1 MTTEDILAML
11 RDGDSIEDIGNHFAK
26 LMNEAKSQYDQEQ
39 KNKEEEKLSRLTDIM
54 DSLINWIDEYVA
66 PVPEEINGE
75 TYAKELIDTFNSV
88 DYIACEDTRNSINLL
103 RYLGI
108 NKKLVAYHKFNEKGK
123 SNTIIE
129 DLKAGKNIGLI
140 SDAGCPCI
148 SDPGSILVSEAIDN
162 GIEVIS
168 IPGPSAV
175 ITSLMSSGL
184 DTSTFTFYG
193 FFPRENK
200 ETISLCN
207 TIKKDS
213 SKLGIIYESPKRI
226 MKTLEVLLSNL
237 GDIKIC
243 LSNDLTKKFEK
254 KYYGIISKVIS
265 ELKDNP
271 NYEKGEYVL
280 IIEPVKEMSKT
291 SEKSI
296 ESLIIDEMI
305 YNKCTMKE
313 AIKLV
318 SEKYDISKNN
328 VYQASLNLKRILD
341 VNK

>member
-1 MTTEDILAML
+1 MGILYVI
-11 RDGDSIEDIGNHFAK
+11 GTPIGN
-26 LMNEAKSQYDQEQ
+26 LDD
-39 KNKEEEKLSRLTDIM
+39 LSKR
-54 DSLINWIDEYVA
+54 V
-66 PVPEEINGE
+66 
-75 TYAKELIDTFNSV
+75 IDTMNFV

-123 SNTIIE
+123 SNTIID

-148 SDPGSILVSEAIDN
+148 SDPGSILVSEAVKN
-162 GIEVIS
+162 NIEVIS

-175 ITSLMSSGL
+175 ITSLMSCGL
-184 DTSTFTFYG
+184 DTSSFTFYG

-200 ETISLCN
+200 ETKELCKK
-207 TIKKDS
+207 IKTDS

-237 GDIKIC
+237 GDINVC

-254 KYYGIISKVIS
+254 KYYGCIS
-265 ELKDNP
+265 EVINELNSNP

-280 IIEPVKEMSKT
+280 IVEAVKESANN
-291 SEKSI
+291 SETSI
-296 ESLIIDEMI
+296 ESLIINEMV

-313 AIKLV
+313 AIKIV

-328 VYQASLNLKRILD
+328 VYQASLNLKKLFD
-341 VNK
+341 VK

>member
-1 MTTEDILAML
+1 MGILYVI
-11 RDGDSIEDIGNHFAK
+11 GTPIGN
-26 LMNEAKSQYDQEQ
+26 LDD
-39 KNKEEEKLSRLTDIM
+39 LSKR
-54 DSLINWIDEYVA
+54 V
-66 PVPEEINGE
+66 
-75 TYAKELIDTFNSV
+75 IDTMNFV

-123 SNTIIE
+123 SNTIID

-148 SDPGSILVSEAIDN
+148 SDPGSILVSEAVKN
-162 GIEVIS
+162 NIEVIS

-175 ITSLMSSGL
+175 ITSLMSCGL
-184 DTSTFTFYG
+184 DTSSFTFYG

-200 ETISLCN
+200 ETKELCKK
-207 TIKKDS
+207 IKTDS
-213 SKLGIIYESPKRI
+213 SKLAIIYESPKRI
-226 MKTLEVLLSNL
+226 MKTLEALLSNL
-237 GDIKIC
+237 GDINVC

-254 KYYGIISKVIS
+254 KYYGCIS
-265 ELKDNP
+265 EVINELNSNP

-280 IIEPVKEMSKT
+280 IVEAVKESANN
-291 SEKSI
+291 SETSI
-296 ESLIIDEMI
+296 ESLIINEMV

-313 AIKLV
+313 AIKIV

-328 VYQASLNLKRILD
+328 VYQASLNLKKLFD
-341 VNK
+341 VK

>member
-1 MTTEDILAML
+1 MGILYVI
-11 RDGDSIEDIGNHFAK
+11 GTPIGN
-26 LMNEAKSQYDQEQ
+26 LDD
-39 KNKEEEKLSRLTDIM
+39 LSKR
-54 DSLINWIDEYVA
+54 V
-66 PVPEEINGE
+66 
-75 TYAKELIDTFNSV
+75 IDTLNSV

-123 SNTIIE
+123 SNSIIE
-129 DLKAGKNIGLI
+129 DLKFGKNIGLI

-148 SDPGSILVSEAIDN
+148 SDPGSVLVHEAIEN
-162 GIEVIS
+162 NIEVIS

-175 ITSLMSSGL
+175 ITSLMSCGM

-193 FFPRENK
+193 FFPRDNK
-200 ETISLCN
+200 ETKELCEK
-207 TIKKDS
+207 IKSDS

-237 GDIKIC
+237 GDINIC

-254 KYYGIISKVIS
+254 KYYGTITSVIN
-265 ELKDNP
+265 ELNNNP

-280 IIEPVKEMSKT
+280 IIEPIKESKT
-291 SEKSI
+291 DSKMSI
-296 ESLIIDEMI
+296 ESLIIDEML
-305 YNKCTMKE
+305 YNKCSMKD
-313 AIKLV
+313 AIKYV
-318 SEKYDISKNN
+318 SEKYGIPKNN

-341 VNK
+341 VK

>member
-1 MTTEDILAML
+1 MGILYVI
-11 RDGDSIEDIGNHFAK
+11 GTPIGN
-26 LMNEAKSQYDQEQ
+26 LDD
-39 KNKEEEKLSRLTDIM
+39 LSKR
-54 DSLINWIDEYVA
+54 V
-66 PVPEEINGE
+66 
-75 TYAKELIDTFNSV
+75 IDTMNFV

-108 NKKLVAYHKFNEKGK
+108 NKKLVSYHKFNEKGK
-123 SNTIIE
+123 SNTIID

-148 SDPGSILVSEAIDN
+148 SDPGSILVSEAVKN
-162 GIEVIS
+162 NIEVIS

-175 ITSLMSSGL
+175 ITSLMSCGL
-184 DTSTFTFYG
+184 DTSSFTFYG

-200 ETISLCN
+200 ETKELCKK
-207 TIKKDS
+207 IKTDS

-237 GDIKIC
+237 GDINVC

-254 KYYGIISKVIS
+254 KYYGTISKVIN
-265 ELKDNP
+265 ELNSNP

-280 IIEPVKEMSKT
+280 IVEAVKESANN
-291 SEKSI
+291 SEIST
-296 ESLIIDEMI
+296 ESLIINEMV

-328 VYQASLNLKRILD
+328 VYQASLNLKKLFD
-341 VNK
+341 VK

>member
-1 MTTEDILAML
+1 MGILYVI
-11 RDGDSIEDIGNHFAK
+11 GTPIGN
-26 LMNEAKSQYDQEQ
+26 LDD
-39 KNKEEEKLSRLTDIM
+39 LSKR
-54 DSLINWIDEYVA
+54 V
-66 PVPEEINGE
+66 
-75 TYAKELIDTFNSV
+75 IDTFNSV